1 MRHGRIYS
9 TDVAASIL
17 QKRRGDAAA
26 LSGRAPRDG
35 YARFKRGCL
44 PPFSLPSPYVCICRT
59 WALCTAIQVGKHGQM
74 LDIVRLR
81 ISVDGSLTMS
91 QKRAVAVFGGK
102 RTFVWKG
109 AKLPVNGRR
118 IMPVVFVSL
127 ELRSFDIC
135 RKNLIRRS
143 RIKRLDFEPRF
154 CHQTLSHKWSYM
166 DIIMRPFNLFAQL
179 NLNNY
184 IAKLFFWKLMNVC
197 IVSTLHYIM
206 INVITA

>member
-1 MRHGRIYS
+1 MYMSHLSIMHGYS
-9 TDVAASIL
+9 GRKTRTDVGYSSS
-17 QKRRGDAAA
+17 QNKRR
-26 LSGRAPRDG
+26 
-35 YARFKRGCL
+35 
-44 PPFSLPSPYVCICRT
+44 
-59 WALCTAIQVGKHGQM
+59 WQ
-74 LDIVRLR
+74 
-81 ISVDGSLTMS
+81 SLTMS

-102 RTFVWKG
+102 RTFVWKD

-179 NLNNY
+179 NPNNY